1 MRCRRPCGQGC
12 ASRRPRWA
20 ERAWRSGSGSSGS
33 GSGSG
38 SGSSSGSSSSSG
50 SRSGGGGGGSSS
62 SSSSSSGGGRR
73 RRRSSS
79 SSWLL
84 LVLLQR
90 SPRGLAPVRRLAHVK
105 DQGESICVQTPSSGK
120 NRHGA
125 WSINNDNGN
134 AIHTDGP
141 GTRAQLPRS
150 RTKPLPERGP
160 HLCAPRPS
168 SHNATTDGDAHQ
180 LMHKSPQACD
190 IGIFLIRASIN
201 PKARTAQ
208 LASQPLGWTASVAPL
223 CWTAWAPHEGTLTCS
238 TR

>member
-38 SGSSSGSSSSSG
+38 SGSSSGSSSS
-50 SRSGGGGGGSSS
+50 
-62 SSSSSSGGGRR
+62 
-73 RRRSSS
+73 SSS

-141 GTRAQLPRS
+141 GTRWRS
-150 RTKPLPERGP
+150 FARSPTKPLPERGP

-180 LMHKSPQACD
+180 FMHKSPQACD

>member
-50 SRSGGGGGGSSS
+50 SRCGGGGDGSSS
-62 SSSSSSGGGRR
+62 SSSGRGRR
-73 RRRSSS
+73 RRRRRSSSS

-134 AIHTDGP
+134 AHTHGRP
-141 GTRAQLPRS
+141 GRGRSVQLPGSFPVPPRS
-150 RTKPLPERGP
+150 HSGREDPT
-160 HLCAPRPS
+160 CARLALS
-168 SHNATTDGDAHQ
+168 ATTQPPTAA
-180 LMHKSPQACD
+180 LANSCTS
-190 IGIFLIRASIN
+190 L
-201 PKARTAQ
+201 PK
-208 LASQPLGWTASVAPL
+208 LAILAFS
-223 CWTAWAPHEGTLTCS
+223 
-238 TR
+238 

>member
-38 SGSSSGSSSSSG
+38 SGSSSGSSSSGG

-62 SSSSSSGGGRR
+62 SSSSSGGGRRRR

-141 GTRAQLPRS
+141 GTRAQLRARSPTRSHSPREDPTCA
-150 RTKPLPERGP
+150 RLALP
-160 HLCAPRPS
+160 
-168 SHNATTDGDAHQ
+168 ATTQ
-180 LMHKSPQACD
+180 P
-190 IGIFLIRASIN
+190 
-201 PKARTAQ
+201 PTA
-208 LASQPLGWTASVAPL
+208 
-223 CWTAWAPHEGTLTCS
+223 TLTNSCTS
-238 TR
+238 LPKLAILAFS